1 MVDDEK
7 KKGKAIKPGSKIV
20 TMTPT
25 STKPEVSDLIGQRLR
40 SFYNEVA
47 AQPVPDRFMDLLSQ
61 LEAASTPKKP
71 S

>member
-1 MVDDEK
+1 MVDDGK
-7 KKGKAIKPGSKIV
+7 KKGKATKPGNKIV

-40 SFYNEVA
+40 NYYNTVA
-47 AQPVPDRFMDLLSQ
+47 EQPVPDRFLDLLSQ
-61 LEAASTPKKP
+61 LEAARSPKKP